1 VAQVTRLLASLT
13 SLSPLALGDDARR
26 LIDAGVDAL
35 HVDIG
40 DGHFVPFITY
50 GPALVAALADQ
61 FDAAIEVHL
70 MVDDP
75 EAWIREIVGSR
86 SRVARIW
93 FHIESTRH
101 PWRVA
106 SLVRRFD
113 IQAGVALD
121 PVTPIAVLERLGS
134 SVGAVNLLATDH
146 DFVGDQLLGGT
157 ADRVRAARAV
167 VGSATAIQ
175 VDGGVSANSAA
186 ELVRAGADELVVGRA
201 ICAQQDW
208 SAAVAE
214 LRHMVAVQ

>member
-1 VAQVTRLLASLT
+1 VTRLLASLT
-13 SLSPLALGDDARR
+13 SLSPLALGDDAKR
-26 LIDAGVDAL
+26 LIDAGADAL

-50 GPALVAALADQ
+50 GPALAAALADQ
-61 FDAAIEVHL
+61 FDAAVEVHL

-75 EAWIREIVGSR
+75 ETWIREIVGSR

-106 SLVRRFD
+106 SLVQRFD
-113 IQAGVALD
+113 IQAGVALNGI
-121 PVTPIAVLERLGS
+121 TPIAVLERLGS
-134 SVGAVNLLATDH
+134 SVDAVNVLATDH
-146 DFVGDQLLGGT
+146 DFAGDELLGGT
-157 ADRVRAARAV
+157 AERVRAVRAV
-167 VGSATAIQ
+167 VGRTTTIQ

-201 ICAQQDW
+201 ICGQQDW

-214 LRHMVAVQ
+214 LRQVVAVQ

>member
-1 VAQVTRLLASLT
+1 MTRLLASLT
-13 SLSPLALGDDARR
+13 SLSPLALGDDAKR
-26 LIDAGVDAL
+26 LIDAGADAL

-50 GPALVAALADQ
+50 GPALAAALADQ
-61 FDAAIEVHL
+61 FDAAVEVHL

-75 EAWIREIVGSR
+75 ETWIREIVGSR

-106 SLVRRFD
+106 SLVQRFD
-113 IQAGVALD
+113 IQAGVALNGI
-121 PVTPIAVLERLGS
+121 TPIAVLERLGS
-134 SVGAVNLLATDH
+134 SVDAVNVLATDH
-146 DFVGDQLLGGT
+146 DFAGDELLGGT
-157 ADRVRAARAV
+157 AERVRAVRAV
-167 VGSATAIQ
+167 VGRTTTIQ

-201 ICAQQDW
+201 ICGQQDW

-214 LRHMVAVQ
+214 LRQVVAVQ

>member
-26 LIDAGVDAL
+26 LIDAGADAL

-40 DGHFVPFITY
+40 DGHFVPFMTF
-50 GPALVAALADQ
+50 GPALVAALADHM
-61 FDAAIEVHL
+61 DAAVEVHL

-75 EAWIREIVGSR
+75 EAWIREILGSR

-113 IQAGVALD
+113 IQAGVALN
-121 PVTPIAVLERLGS
+121 PVTPINMLERLGS
-134 SVGAVNLLATDH
+134 SVDAVNVLATDH
-146 DFVGDQLLGGT
+146 DFAGDQLLAGT
-157 ADRVRAARAV
+157 AERVRAVRAV
-167 VGSATAIQ
+167 VGSTTTIQ
-175 VDGGVSANSAA
+175 VDGGVSADSAA

-201 ICAQQDW
+201 ICRQQDW

-214 LRHMVAVQ
+214 LRQVVAVQ

>member
-1 VAQVTRLLASLT
+1 MTRLLASLT

-26 LIDAGVDAL
+26 LIEAGVDAL

-40 DGHFVPFITY
+40 DGHFVPFMTF
-50 GPALVAALADQ
+50 GPALVGALADHL
-61 FDAAIEVHL
+61 DAAIEVHL

-75 EAWIREIVGSR
+75 ETWIPEIAR

-106 SLVRRFD
+106 SFVRRFD
-113 IQAGVALD
+113 IEAGVALN
-121 PVTPIAVLERLGS
+121 PVTPIAVLERLES
-134 SVGAVNLLATDH
+134 SVDAVNLLATDH
-146 DFVGDQLLGGT
+146 DFAGDQLLGGT
-157 ADRVRAARAV
+157 AERVRAVRAV
-167 VGSATAIQ
+167 VGSRTTIQ

-186 ELVRAGADELVVGRA
+186 ELVRAGAGELVVGRA
-201 ICAQQDW
+201 ICGQQDW

-214 LRHMVAVQ
+214 LRKVVAVQ

>member
-1 VAQVTRLLASLT
+1 MTRLLASLT
-13 SLSPLALGDDARR
+13 SLSPLALGDDAKR
-26 LIDAGVDAL
+26 LIDAGADAL

-50 GPALVAALADQ
+50 GPALAAALADQ
-61 FDAAIEVHL
+61 FDAAVEVHL

-75 EAWIREIVGSR
+75 ETWIREIVGSR

-113 IQAGVALD
+113 IQAGVALN
-121 PVTPIAVLERLGS
+121 PVTPINMLERLGS
-134 SVGAVNLLATDH
+134 SVDAVNVLATDH
-146 DFVGDQLLGGT
+146 DFAGDQLLAGT
-157 ADRVRAARAV
+157 AERVRAVRAV
-167 VGSATAIQ
+167 VGSTTTIQ

-201 ICAQQDW
+201 ICGQQDW

-214 LRHMVAVQ
+214 LRQVVAVQ

>member
-1 VAQVTRLLASLT
+1 VTRLLASLT

-26 LIDAGVDAL
+26 LIDAGADAL

-40 DGHFVPFITY
+40 DGHFVPFMTF

-61 FDAAIEVHL
+61 LDAAIEVHL
-70 MVDDP
+70 MVDEP
-75 EAWIREIVGSR
+75 EPWIREILGSR

-93 FHIESTRH
+93 FHIESTRY

-113 IQAGVALD
+113 IQAGVALN
-121 PVTPIAVLERLGS
+121 PITPIAVLERLGS
-134 SVGAVNLLATDH
+134 SVDAVNLLATDH
-146 DFVGDQLLGGT
+146 DFAGDQLLDGT
-157 ADRVRAARAV
+157 AERVRGVRAV
-167 VGSATAIQ
+167 VGSTTTIQ
-175 VDGGVSANSAA
+175 VDGGVSADSAA

-201 ICAQQDW
+201 ICDQQDW

-214 LRHMVAVQ
+214 LRQVVAVR

>member
-1 VAQVTRLLASLT
+1 MTRLLASLT
-13 SLSPLALGDDARR
+13 SLSPLALGHDARR
-26 LIDAGVDAL
+26 LIEAGVDAL

-40 DGHFVPFITY
+40 DGHFVPFITF
-50 GPALVAALADQ
+50 GPALAAALADSL
-61 FDAAIEVHL
+61 DGTIEVHL

-75 EAWIREIVGSR
+75 ETWIREIVGSR

-106 SLVRRFD
+106 SLVQRFD
-113 IQAGVALD
+113 IQAGVALNGI
-121 PVTPIAVLERLGS
+121 TPIAVLERLGS
-134 SVGAVNLLATDH
+134 SVDAVNVLATDH
-146 DFVGDQLLGGT
+146 DFAGDELLGGT
-157 ADRVRAARAV
+157 AERVRAVRAV
-167 VGSATAIQ
+167 VGRTTTIQ

-201 ICAQQDW
+201 ICGQQDW

-214 LRHMVAVQ
+214 LRQVVAVQ

>member
-1 VAQVTRLLASLT
+1 MTRLLASLT

-26 LIDAGVDAL
+26 LIDAGADAL

-40 DGHFVPFITY
+40 DGHFVPFMTF
-50 GPALVAALADQ
+50 GPTLVAALADHLE
-61 FDAAIEVHL
+61 AAIEVHL

-113 IQAGVALD
+113 TQAGVALNA
-121 PVTPIAVLERLGS
+121 VTPVAVLERLGS
-134 SVGAVNLLATDH
+134 SVDAVNVLATDH
-146 DFVGDQLLGGT
+146 DFAGDQLLGGT
-157 ADRVRAARAV
+157 AERVRAVRAV
-167 VGSATAIQ
+167 VGSTTTIQ

-186 ELVRAGADELVVGRA
+186 ELARAGADELVVGRA
-201 ICAQQDW
+201 ICGQQDW
-208 SAAVAE
+208 PAAVAE
-214 LRHMVAVQ
+214 LRQVVAVQ

>member
-1 VAQVTRLLASLT
+1 MTRLLASLT

-26 LIDAGVDAL
+26 LIDAGADAL

-40 DGHFVPFITY
+40 DGHFVPFITF
-50 GPALVAALADQ
+50 GPTRVAALADHL
-61 FDAAIEVHL
+61 DAAIEVHL
-70 MVDDP
+70 MVDEP
-75 EAWIREIVGSR
+75 EAWIREIAR

-113 IQAGVALD
+113 IQAGVALN

-134 SVGAVNLLATDH
+134 SVDAVNVLATDH
-146 DFVGDQLLGGT
+146 DFAGDQLLGGT
-157 ADRVRAARAV
+157 AERVRAVRAV
-167 VGSATAIQ
+167 VGSRTTIQ

-201 ICAQQDW
+201 ICGQQDW

-214 LRHMVAVQ
+214 LRQVVAVQ